1 MDWGTR
7 AVGDLV
13 RGGSA
18 IPLAMLFQQE
28 RQPESELPPVFG
40 VDPSNPQLGVA
51 ALVVPSTAQL
61 RQPLDPAG
69 ITPGSA

>member
-1 MDWGTR
+1 M
-7 AVGDLV
+7 GDLV
-13 RGGSA
+13 RAGSA

-69 ITPGSA
+69 ITLGSA